1 MSNNYL
7 ETFKQKILHLCK
19 KSLRYLE
26 NKLKKKNI
34 YIKRCDKNI
43 CMRFRISQYSWYH
56 IFSMISLNFVV
67 YILNNFKSVSILD
80 LTKILDLDNV
90 NLCFF
95 RVDTIKTIENK
106 KKTNKV

>member
-1 MSNNYL
+1 MR
-7 ETFKQKILHLCK
+7 FKSVNTAGI
-19 KSLRYLE
+19 
-26 NKLKKKNI
+26 I
-34 YIKRCDKNI
+34 YI
-43 CMRFRISQYSWYH
+43 
-56 IFSMISLNFVV
+56 SMTSLNFVV
-67 YILNNFKSVSILD
+67 YILNILLNNFKSVSILD